1 MDDNIFSHNL
11 INASVQYSKNYIAK
25 QRKAGA
31 SVNDLMQLYDPDVRH
46 PAINL
51 QVFAEKYLDE
61 QTRNE
66 WEKQCEQ
73 DRDKK
78 YGTRFLAES
87 LITSLLFDMLRDIA
101 RTHFR
106 RVSLDVV
113 KNDSHL
119 WNHLDIKKNEK
130 KNRFDLIFE
139 VADYIYQSN
148 LIASLE
154 ELDHYRECI
163 WDAIYGW
170 CEKHRDLIRDK
181 YALEANDYPVSPLF

>member
-78 YGTRFLAES
+78 YGTRFRAEIEACSLA
-87 LITSLLFDMLRDIA
+87 TW
-101 RTHFR
+101 
-106 RVSLDVV
+106 VSL
-113 KNDSHL
+113 
-119 WNHLDIKKNEK
+119 
-130 KNRFDLIFE
+130 
-139 VADYIYQSN
+139 SN
-148 LIASLE
+148 
-154 ELDHYRECI
+154 
-163 WDAIYGW
+163 
-170 CEKHRDLIRDK
+170 K
-181 YALEANDYPVSPLF
+181 